1 MVDTR
6 IEKYRAEYEKQWDQ
20 FIQEKSVNGTFLQER
35 RFLNYHREDRFK
47 DCSLLF
53 FDKTNLIAVCPACEV
68 LQDGKKTFY
77 SHKGSTYGGIVLEK
91 EMLRVDKFRCI
102 YDAFE
107 AYLKQQGFQECIL
120 KLTMDLLCQYP
131 QELIKFYL
139 SYAGYKEIKEL
150 NVYID
155 YRKYNNDVLSNF
167 SKMKKRNVR
176 KCIEAGMQL
185 RELQSEKEI
194 ERFHHVLS
202 KNLQKYDTVPVH
214 TVSEMIDLKKRLG
227 EGVIFYGA
235 YMGELLVA
243 GTMVFVFEKVRCAHT
258 QYLAADPDYAN
269 VNAMSFIYYKMIEIY
284 MEKGFRYLS
293 WGTTTEHGGEEINW
307 NLANNKEEFGSL
319 HSVNSIFE
327 KSVADI
333 EQKI

>member
-1 MVDTR
+1 MLDIR

-35 RFLNYHREDRFK
+35 RFLNYHREGRFK
-47 DCSLLF
+47 DCSILF

-77 SHKGSTYGGIVLEK
+77 SHKGSTYGGIVLKK

-107 AYLKQQGFQECIL
+107 TYLKQQGFQECIL
-120 KLTMDLLCQYP
+120 KLTMELLCQYP

-139 SYAGYKEIKEL
+139 SYAGS
-150 NVYID
+150 V
-155 YRKYNNDVLSNF
+155 
-167 SKMKKRNVR
+167 
-176 KCIEAGMQL
+176 
-185 RELQSEKEI
+185 
-194 ERFHHVLS
+194 
-202 KNLQKYDTVPVH
+202 KNLRKYDTVPVH
-214 TVSEMIDLKKRLG
+214 TVSEMIDLKRRLG

-258 QYLAADPDYAN
+258 QYLAADPDYAH

-284 MEKGFRYLS
+284 MEKGFQYLS

-327 KSVADI
+327 KHI
-333 EQKI
+333 NNE

>member
-1 MVDTR
+1 
-6 IEKYRAEYEKQWDQ
+6 
-20 FIQEKSVNGTFLQER
+20 
-35 RFLNYHREDRFK
+35 
-47 DCSLLF
+47 
-53 FDKTNLIAVCPACEV
+53 
-68 LQDGKKTFY
+68 
-77 SHKGSTYGGIVLEK
+77 
-91 EMLRVDKFRCI
+91 
-102 YDAFE
+102 
-107 AYLKQQGFQECIL
+107 
-120 KLTMDLLCQYP
+120 
-131 QELIKFYL
+131 
-139 SYAGYKEIKEL
+139 
-150 NVYID
+150 
-155 YRKYNNDVLSNF
+155 
-167 SKMKKRNVR
+167 
-176 KCIEAGMQL
+176 MQL
-185 RELQSEKEI
+185 RELLSEKEI